1 MNYDIVILTDSRY
14 ENPTETDWY
23 IDQVILEDDL
33 VKKALEQKGYS
44 VIKKAWDAPDF
55 DWTNCNYAI
64 FRTTW
69 DYFERFEEF
78 FKWFSETQKVVQ
90 FINNPEVIYWNLDKH
105 YLQELQ
111 QKQVNM
117 PPTLFIEKGDNETLA
132 NLFSKTS
139 WKKAVLKPAIAG
151 AARETFLVS
160 TSNQNEHECDLQRL
174 VSQEAMLFQEFQYRI
189 QEQGEISLIMIGGEY
204 SHAVLK
210 KAKKGDFR
218 VQDDFGGTVEE
229 YQPKQ
234 IEIDFAT
241 KALAACPHKTL
252 YARVDVFY
260 DNNNLLSLGELEL
273 IEPELW
279 FRNHPEA
286 ATKLADIITDYIHS
300 NNIT

>member
-14 ENPTETDWY
+14 ENPTESDWY
-23 IDQVILEDDL
+23 IDQVLLEDDL
-33 VKKALEQKGYS
+33 VKIALEQKGLT

-55 DWTNCNYAI
+55 DWSNCNYAI

-69 DYFERFEEF
+69 DYFERYDEF
-78 FKWFSETQKVVQ
+78 FLWFTKTQKRLK
-90 FINNPEVIYWNLDKH
+90 FINSPEVIYWNLDKH
-105 YLQELQ
+105 YLKDI
-111 QKQVNM
+111 QKEQVNI
-117 PPTLFIEKGDNETLA
+117 PPTLFIEKGAKETLA

-139 WKKAVLKPAIAG
+139 WDKAVLKPAIAG

-160 TSNQNEHECDLQRL
+160 ALNQNLHEYDLQRL
-174 VSQEAMLFQEFQYRI
+174 ISQEAMLFQEFQYRI
-189 QEQGEISLIMIGGEY
+189 QEQGEVSLIMIGGEY

-229 YQPKQ
+229 YQPQQ

-260 DNNNLLSLGELEL
+260 DNNNTLALGELEL

-279 FRNHPEA
+279 FRNYPKA
-286 ATKLADIITDYIHS
+286 ATNLATIIADYIHS
-300 NNIT
+300 NNIK

>member
-117 PPTLFIEKGDNETLA
+117 PPEQC
-132 NLFSKTS
+132 
-139 WKKAVLKPAIAG
+139 LK
-151 AARETFLVS
+151 LW
-160 TSNQNEHECDLQRL
+160 LQ
-174 VSQEAMLFQEFQYRI
+174 
-189 QEQGEISLIMIGGEY
+189 
-204 SHAVLK
+204 
-210 KAKKGDFR
+210 
-218 VQDDFGGTVEE
+218 
-229 YQPKQ
+229 
-234 IEIDFAT
+234 
-241 KALAACPHKTL
+241 
-252 YARVDVFY
+252 
-260 DNNNLLSLGELEL
+260 
-273 IEPELW
+273 
-279 FRNHPEA
+279 
-286 ATKLADIITDYIHS
+286 
-300 NNIT
+300 

>member
-1 MNYDIVILTDSRY
+1 MGYNIVILTDARY
-14 ENPTETDWY
+14 ENPSETDWY
-23 IDQVILEDDL
+23 IDQVILEDEL
-33 VKKALEQKGYS
+33 VKKALEKQGLK
-44 VIKKAWDAPDF
+44 VIKKAWDAPNF
-55 DWTNCNYAI
+55 DWSKCAYAI

-78 FKWFSETQKVVQ
+78 FKWFSETQEVVQ
-90 FINNPEVIYWNLDKH
+90 FINSPEVIYWNLDKH
-105 YLQELQ
+105 YLQELE
-111 QKQVNM
+111 QKQVNI
-117 PPTLFIEKGDNETLA
+117 PPTLFVEKGSKDTLA

-139 WKKAVLKPAIAG
+139 WEKAVLKPAIAG

-160 TSNQNEHECDLQRL
+160 VCEYNRYELDLERL
-174 VSQEAMLFQEFQYRI
+174 ISEEAMLFQEFQYRI
-189 QEQGEISLIMIGGEY
+189 QEQGEISLIMIGEEY

-229 YQPKQ
+229 YKASQK
-234 IEIDFAT
+234 EIDFAT

-260 DNNNLLSLGELEL
+260 DNNNTLSLGELEL

-279 FRNHPEA
+279 FRNNTKS
-286 ATKLADIITDYIHS
+286 ATKLATIIADYINK
-300 NNIT
+300 NNFK

>member
-1 MNYDIVILTDSRY
+1 MKYDIVILTDSRY

-33 VKKALEQKGYS
+33 VKKALEQKGFK
-44 VIKKAWDAPDF
+44 VIKKAWNTTDF

-90 FINNPEVIYWNLDKH
+90 FINSPKVIYWNLDKH
-105 YLQELQ
+105 YLQELE
-111 QKQVNM
+111 QKQVNI
-117 PPTLFIEKGDNETLA
+117 PPTLFVEKGSKDTLA

-139 WKKAVLKPAIAG
+139 WGKAVLKPAIAG

-160 TSNQNEHECDLQRL
+160 ASEYNRYELDLQRL
-174 VSQEAMLFQEFQYRI
+174 ISEEAMLFQEFQYRI
-189 QEQGEISLIMIGGEY
+189 QEQGEISLIMIGGVY

-229 YQPKQ
+229 YQPKK
-234 IEIDFAT
+234 IEIDFAN
-241 KALAACPHKTL
+241 KALAACPHKTM

-260 DNNNLLSLGELEL
+260 DNNNTLSLGELEL

-279 FRNHPEA
+279 FRNRPKA
-286 ATKLADIITDYIHS
+286 ATKLATIIADYIH
-300 NNIT
+300 

>member
-1 MNYDIVILTDSRY
+1 MNYDIVILTASRY

-23 IDQVILEDDL
+23 INQVILEDDL
-33 VKKALEQKGYS
+33 VKKALEQKGFK
-44 VIKKAWDAPDF
+44 VIKKAWDATDI
-55 DWTNCNYAI
+55 DWANCNYAI

-78 FKWFSETQKVVQ
+78 FKWFSKTNKIVQ
-90 FINNPEVIYWNLDKH
+90 FINSPEVIYWNLDKH

-111 QKQVNM
+111 QKQVNI
-117 PPTLFIEKGDNETLA
+117 PPTLFIEKGSKDTLA

-139 WKKAVLKPAIAG
+139 WDKAVLKPAIAG
-151 AARETFLVS
+151 AARETFLIS
-160 TSNQNEHECDLQRL
+160 ASEYNRYELDLQRL
-174 VSQEAMLFQEFQYRI
+174 ISEEVMLFQEFQYRI
-189 QEQGEISLIMIGGEY
+189 QEQGEISLIMIGGEF

-229 YQPKQ
+229 YKASHK
-234 IEIDFAT
+234 EIDFAT
-241 KALAACPHKTL
+241 KALLACPHKTL
-252 YARVDVFY
+252 YARVDLFY

-286 ATKLADIITDYIHS
+286 VTKLADIITDYIHS
-300 NNIT
+300 NNIK